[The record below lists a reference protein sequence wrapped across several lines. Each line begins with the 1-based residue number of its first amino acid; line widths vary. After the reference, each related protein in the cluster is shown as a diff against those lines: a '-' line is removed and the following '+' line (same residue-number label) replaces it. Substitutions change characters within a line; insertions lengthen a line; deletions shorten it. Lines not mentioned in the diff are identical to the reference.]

1 MSISTTLAHKDFT
14 IAKKVT
20 SSGALP
26 DDSLDQEF
34 NAYTTA
40 SPLYLNFVLNA
51 KKLYC

>member
-1 MSISTTLAHKDFT
+1 MNTKLSISTILVPKDFT

-20 SSGALP
+20 SSGARP

-40 SPLYLNFVLNA
+40 SPLYQT
-51 KKLYC
+51 LY